1 MNAAIGCCLHCLPRC
16 VCRIGSCWIAINLDL
31 RPEESEFTS
40 LLISS
45 PCQWNFISHWLKPK
59 GQRSFVAH
67 FVSQFQ
73 KNFWHQLHHSLYS
86 GFFDGHARD
95 VPLSSSLGR
104 LLPPNLAYH
113 VAMNDQIGDEKS
125 GNKRKKLSCCYARVH
140 SSSPALILRKCNFGF
155 LCLVCGRS
163 QFNDVWIMQTKL
175 FFFLVCAM
183 RRRINH
189 IHGTEWSRSRKKQS
203 LLLRQ
208 VTRELCKKSA
218 RPTPT
223 DSNCYVLKSRNRHD
237 HCSALHW
244 RENKNKNQSP
254 VETRHQFR
262 LSNLLPTIDMPISQN
277 RRNVDWLESL
287 LQWQWRPRCMC
298 GYTNARARVMNMYIF
313 VTSPFWHYINTSKN
327 CIQSKQQSKKMP
339 SIKYIADLATET
351 SIRSKLQCMSY
362 EHLLGRKWQFFA
374 DSVDL

>member
-16 VCRIGSCWIAINLDL
+16 VCRIGSCWLAINLDL
-31 RPEESEFTS
+31 RPEKTEFTS

-45 PCQWNFISHWLKPK
+45 PCQLNFISHWLKPK

-175 FFFLVCAM
+175 FFF
-183 RRRINH
+183 
-189 IHGTEWSRSRKKQS
+189 G
-203 LLLRQ
+203 LRDA
-208 VTRELCKKSA
+208 EA
-218 RPTPT
+218 
-223 DSNCYVLKSRNRHD
+223 H
-237 HCSALHW
+237 
-244 RENKNKNQSP
+244 
-254 VETRHQFR
+254 
-262 LSNLLPTIDMPISQN
+262 
-277 RRNVDWLESL
+277 
-287 LQWQWRPRCMC
+287 
-298 GYTNARARVMNMYIF
+298 
-313 VTSPFWHYINTSKN
+313 
-327 CIQSKQQSKKMP
+327 
-339 SIKYIADLATET
+339 
-351 SIRSKLQCMSY
+351 
-362 EHLLGRKWQFFA
+362 
-374 DSVDL
+374 